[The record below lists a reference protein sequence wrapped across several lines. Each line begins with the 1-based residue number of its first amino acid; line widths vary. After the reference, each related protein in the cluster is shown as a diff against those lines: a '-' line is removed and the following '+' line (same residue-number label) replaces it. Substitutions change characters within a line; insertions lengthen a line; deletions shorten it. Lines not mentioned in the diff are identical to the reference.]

1 MGVRRPLLTR
11 HAALLALAFAVGA
24 SVAPAARADTDL
36 ADSVLVGT
44 VTRVIDG
51 DSLRVRL
58 AGAPAGSRG
67 EIEVRLHG
75 ADAPEYRQAGGREA
89 KSYLRRQ
96 VAGRRVTLA
105 VVTTDRYDRLVAV
118 VGSDGAEPVNAG
130 LVAAGHAWA
139 NRRYLGEV
147 PGADRLCALE
157 AEARAA
163 RRGLWARPPDSWVP
177 PWLFRRTTG
186 PDGAD
191 LRVRSYAAETE
202 ADCRRA
208 IPRPR
213 RPAAAPTATQPEP
226 QPVMGPDGGDGDCR
240 IKGNISDRG
249 DRIYHVPGSRHYDRT
264 RIDTARGER
273 WFCSAAD
280 ARAAGFRAPR

>member
-1 MGVRRPLLTR
+1 MMSPMPRRPPPRTATR
-11 HAALLALAFAVGA
+11 LVAALLAALAGM
-24 SVAPAARADTDL
+24 VAAAAQDDAGL

-44 VTRVIDG
+44 VTKVIDG

-58 AGAPAGSRG
+58 AGAPAGSSG

-89 KSYLRRQ
+89 RSYLRRR
-96 VAGRRVTLA
+96 VAGRRVTLE

-118 VGSDGAEPVNAG
+118 VTSDGPETVNAG

-139 NRRYLGEV
+139 NRRYLAEV
-147 PGADRLCALE
+147 PGADRLCTLE

-163 RRGLWARPPDSWVP
+163 RRGLWARAPDSWVP

-208 IPRPR
+208 IPSPR
-213 RPAAAPTATQPEP
+213 GAAAPQPILG
-226 QPVMGPDGGDGDCR
+226 PVVGEGDCR
-240 IKGNISDRG
+240 IKGNINDRG
-249 DRIYHVPGSRHYDRT
+249 ERIYHVPDSRHYDAT
-264 RIDTARGER
+264 RIDTARGQR
-273 WFCSAAD
+273 WFCSVAD
-280 ARAAGFRAPR
+280 AQAAGFRAPR

>member
-1 MGVRRPLLTR
+1 MAQLTARRPSPVR
-11 HAALLALAFAVGA
+11 HAPLLALALVLGAV
-24 SVAPAARADTDL
+24 VAPVARADADL
-36 ADSVLVGT
+36 ADAVLVGT
-44 VTRVIDG
+44 VTTVIDG

-58 AGAPAGSRG
+58 AGAPAGASG
-67 EIEVRLHG
+67 EVEVRLHG

-89 KSYLRRQ
+89 KTYLRRR
-96 VAGRRVTLA
+96 VAGRRVTLE

-118 VGSDGAEPVNAG
+118 VGRDGDGGDENVNAAM
-130 LVAAGHAWA
+130 VSAGHAWA
-139 NRRYLGEV
+139 YRRYLGEV
-147 PGADRLCALE
+147 PGAEAFCRLE

-163 RRGLWARPPDSWVP
+163 RRGLWARAPDTWVP
-177 PWLFRRTTG
+177 PWLSRRTTG

-213 RPAAAPTATQPEP
+213 GAAAPQAVAG
-226 QPVMGPDGGDGDCR
+226 PVGGDDDCR
-240 IKGNISDRG
+240 IKGNIND
-249 DRIYHVPGSRHYDRT
+249 
-264 RIDTARGER
+264 RGER
-273 WFCSAAD
+273 WFCSVDD

>member
-1 MGVRRPLLTR
+1 MRRLRPLHPAT
-11 HAALLALAFAVGA
+11 LLALALAAV
-24 SVAPAARADTDL
+24 STPVARADADL

-89 KSYLRRQ
+89 KAYLRRQ
-96 VAGRRVTLA
+96 LGGRRVMLE
-105 VVTTDRYDRLVAV
+105 VVATDRYDRLVAV
-118 VGSDGAEPVNAG
+118 VDRDAAGDALNVNAA
-130 LVAAGHAWA
+130 LVSAGHAWA

-177 PWLFRRTTG
+177 PWLFRRTAG

-191 LRVRSYAAETE
+191 LRVRSYAGETE

-213 RPAAAPTATQPEP
+213 RPAPPPTAAQPES
-226 QPVMGPDGGDGDCR
+226 QPLVGPDDAEGDCR

-249 DRIYHVPGSRHYDRT
+249 DRIYHVPGSRHYERT

-273 WFCSAAD
+273 WFCSVAD

>member
-1 MGVRRPLLTR
+1 M
-11 HAALLALAFAVGA
+11 
-24 SVAPAARADTDL
+24 
-36 ADSVLVGT
+36 
-44 VTRVIDG
+44 
-51 DSLRVRL
+51 
-58 AGAPAGSRG
+58 
-67 EIEVRLHG
+67 EIRLHG

-89 KSYLRRQ
+89 KSYLRRRL
-96 VAGRRVTLA
+96 AGRRVTLE

-118 VGSDGAEPVNAG
+118 VDRYEAGDALNVNAA
-130 LVAAGHAWA
+130 LVSAGHAWA

-157 AEARAA
+157 AEARTA

-213 RPAAAPTATQPEP
+213 RPAPPPAAAQPEP
-226 QPVMGPDGGDGDCR
+226 QPLVGPADADGDCR

>member
-1 MGVRRPLLTR
+1 MRVRRPRPRR
-11 HAALLALAFAVGA
+11 HAALLALALVPGA
-24 SVAPAARADTDL
+24 MVAPAVRADTDR
-36 ADSVLVGT
+36 ADTVRVGT

-58 AGAPAGSRG
+58 AGGPAGSRG
-67 EIEVRLHG
+67 AIEVRLHG
-75 ADAPEYRQAGGREA
+75 ADAPEYRQAGGRA
-89 KSYLRRQ
+89 AQAYLRRR

-105 VVTTDRYDRLVAV
+105 VVTTDRHDRLVAV
-118 VGSDGAEPVNAG
+118 VGTDGTETVNAE

-147 PGADRLCALE
+147 PGADRLCTLE
-157 AEARAA
+157 AQARAA

-191 LRVRSYAAETE
+191 LRARSYATETE
-202 ADCRRA
+202 TDCRRA

-213 RPAAAPTATQPEP
+213 RPAPRRPEP
-226 QPVMGPDGGDGDCR
+226 QPVMGPDGGDGGCR
-240 IKGNISDRG
+240 IKGNISDG
-249 DRIYHVPGSRHYDRT
+249 ADRIYHVPGSRHYDRT
-264 RIDTARGER
+264 RVDTARGER
-273 WFCSAAD
+273 WFCSVAD